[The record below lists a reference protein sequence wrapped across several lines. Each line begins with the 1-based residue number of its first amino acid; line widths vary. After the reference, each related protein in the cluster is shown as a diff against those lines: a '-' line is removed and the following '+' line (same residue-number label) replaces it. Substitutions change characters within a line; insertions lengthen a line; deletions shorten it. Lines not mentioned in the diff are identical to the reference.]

1 MGDYAEQQN
10 RMLWRRCRRTVAA
23 LPLPRPFDAAGFT
36 DALAEQRGR
45 PLVLVP
51 LPPHACT
58 PCGMLVTTDRADY
71 IGYPTSTSALHQQ
84 HILLHEVGHLV
95 RGHAGVA
102 HLGSSASRVLLPH
115 LSGEL
120 VHRVLG
126 RSVYSDVQEQEAE
139 LIASLALHRP
149 ARRARRSRD
158 TWLPASEDLD
168 VAGAFARLGP
178 IVGLAGAAPVRTTA
192 VVGPLRTLP
201 GRMLP
206 GPGTDR

>member
-10 RMLWRRCRRTVAA
+10 KALWRRCRRTVAE
-23 LPLPRPFDAAGFT
+23 LPLPRPFDAADFT

-95 RGHAGVA
+95 CGHAGVA

-120 VHRVLG
+120 VQRVLG
-126 RSVYSDVQEQEAE
+126 RTVYSDVQEQEAE

-149 ARRARRSRD
+149 ARKVRRSRD
-158 TWLPASEDLD
+158 TWLAPDADLD
-168 VAGAFARLGP
+168 IAAAFARLGP
-178 IVGLAGAAPVRTTA
+178 IVGLAGATPIRSTA

-201 GRMLP
+201 GRTFP
-206 GPGTDR
+206 GPGTAR

>member
-10 RMLWRRCRRTVAA
+10 KTLWRRCRRTVAA
-23 LPLPRPFDAAGFT
+23 LPLPRPFDATAFT
-36 DALAEQRGR
+36 EALTEQRGR

-102 HLGSSASRVLLPH
+102 HLDSSASRVLLPH

-120 VHRVLG
+120 VRRVLG

-149 ARRARRSRD
+149 TRKVRRPRD
-158 TWLPASEDLD
+158 AWLAAADRTD
-168 VAGAFARLGP
+168 VTEALARLGP
-178 IVGLAGAAPVRTTA
+178 IVGLAASTRIRATA
-192 VVGPLRTLP
+192 TVGPLRTLP
-201 GRMLP
+201 AP
-206 GPGTDR
+206 GAGT